1 MRAGLHRRGA
11 GGGGAERTGSER
23 PGSEGTGP
31 ELGGRRK
38 ALTRGQGLVEFG
50 LVLPLLLLSF
60 AVDSGKPFSA

>member
-1 MRAGLHRRGA
+1 V
-11 GGGGAERTGSER
+11 ERTGSER

-50 LVLPLLLLSF
+50 LVLPLLLLLLLLAIDFGRVFLS
-60 AVDSGKPFSA
+60 SGARPSASS